1 MKAVIYARYSSDNQR
16 EESIEGQLR
25 ECKEYAD
32 KNGITIL
39 CSYIDRALSAKTDNR
54 PEFQKM
60 VQDSAKGLFDTV
72 LVWKLDRFARNRYD
86 SAHYKAVLRRN
97 GVKVVSA
104 TENISDGPEGII
116 LESMLEGM
124 AEYYSAELAQKINR
138 GLTENALKGK
148 NNGGGI
154 PLGYQ
159 LTDDQH
165 LRIDPLTAPIVR
177 EIYQRYAE
185 GETVRSIITS
195 LNERHILTQKQK
207 PFRPNSLHSVLCNRK
222 YIGEYRYKDIII
234 PDGVPSIIPKDL
246 FERVQMRVEKNK
258 RTPAR
263 AKAEEE
269 YLLTTKLFCGHCGRM
284 MIGESGKSHTGAIYR
299 YYKCSGAKRKL
310 GCRKKAVKKDWIECI
325 AVQYTIQRVFQDELI
340 AQIADKLVE
349 LQNTEDNTLPL
360 LRKQLADTNRGI
372 ENMLNAIQQGILTN
386 STKERLEELEKL
398 REDLKA
404 SILQAELERPKYSRE
419 DIIEWISRFKY
430 GDPSNKEY
438 QRQIIDI
445 FLNSIYVFDDR
456 LVFTYNY
463 KNGTQTVSLADV
475 SAAFGSD
482 LKSCT
487 PPTKTWITGIQVFC
501 FFPLWEKGR
510 GKARSGR
517 DAGTGLFFVSGGLL
531 LPLGLFA
538 EEEGLGEAV
547 VEELDKGPHE
557 EGGDQGAHPGQQA
570 GQGADAHAD
579 QVAADAHEP
588 EGPLPVFGD
597 DDGDGVVHGDAQV
610 RGHVQRGGEAHYQHT
625 DGQKGD
631 AHGQAGIGTDGVDGP
646 HGEVHDVPGEEHVH
660 QGGHP
665 HVASGDEQVDHQH
678 DGA

>member
-25 ECKEYAD
+25 ECKEYAE

-39 CSYIDRALSAKTDNR
+39 RIYIDRALSAKTDNR

-148 NNGGGI
+148 SNGGSI
-154 PLGYQ
+154 PLGYV
-159 LTDDQH
+159 LGEDRH
-165 LRIDPLTAPIVR
+165 LKIDPATAPIVR
-177 EIYQRYAE
+177 EIYQRYAN
-185 GETVRSIITS
+185 GEMIRSIIKS
-195 LNERHILTQKQK
+195 LNERHILTKQGK
-207 PFRPNSLHSVLCNRK
+207 PFCQSSFNVLLRNRK
-222 YIGEYRYKDIII
+222 YIGEYHYRDIVI
-234 PDGVPSIIPKDL
+234 PDAVPAIIPKDL
-246 FERVQMRVEKNK
+246 FERVQARMEKN
-258 RTPAR
+258 RHAPAR
-263 AKAEEE
+263 TKAPEE
-269 YLLTTKLFCGHCGRM
+269 YLLTTKLFCGHCGRLM
-284 MIGESGKSHTGAIYR
+284 VGESGTGKSGTIHR
-299 YYKCSGAKRKL
+299 YYKCIGAKRRL
-310 GCRKKAVKKDWIECI
+310 GCHKKAVKKDWIERV

-349 LQNTEDNTLPL
+349 LQNAEDNSLPL

-372 ENMLNAIQQGILTN
+372 ENMLNAIQLGVLTS

-398 REDLKA
+398 REELKV

-419 DIIEWISRFKY
+419 DIMEWISQFKH
-430 GDPSNKEY
+430 GDPDNKEY

-463 KNGTQTVSLADV
+463 KNGTQTVTMADIF
-475 SAAFGSD
+475 AAFGSD
-482 LKSCT
+482 LNSCT
-487 PPTKTWITGIQVFC
+487 PPKNNHNPVSR
-501 FFPLWEKGR
+501 LW
-510 GKARSGR
+510 
-517 DAGTGLFFVSGGLL
+517 LFF
-531 LPLGLFA
+531 FC
-538 EEEGLGEAV
+538 
-547 VEELDKGPHE
+547 
-557 EGGDQGAHPGQQA
+557 
-570 GQGADAHAD
+570 
-579 QVAADAHEP
+579 
-588 EGPLPVFGD
+588 
-597 DDGDGVVHGDAQV
+597 
-610 RGHVQRGGEAHYQHT
+610 
-625 DGQKGD
+625 
-631 AHGQAGIGTDGVDGP
+631 GIIKSR
-646 HGEVHDVPGEEHVH
+646 EVI
-660 QGGHP
+660 
-665 HVASGDEQVDHQH
+665 A
-678 DGA
+678 

>member
-1 MKAVIYARYSSDNQR
+1 M
-16 EESIEGQLR
+16 
-25 ECKEYAD
+25 
-32 KNGITIL
+32 
-39 CSYIDRALSAKTDNR
+39 
-54 PEFQKM
+54 
-60 VQDSAKGLFDTV
+60 
-72 LVWKLDRFARNRYD
+72 
-86 SAHYKAVLRRN
+86 
-97 GVKVVSA
+97 
-104 TENISDGPEGII
+104 
-116 LESMLEGM
+116 
-124 AEYYSAELAQKINR
+124 
-138 GLTENALKGK
+138 
-148 NNGGGI
+148 
-154 PLGYQ
+154 
-159 LTDDQH
+159 
-165 LRIDPLTAPIVR
+165 TAPIVR

-325 AVQYTIQRVFQDELI
+325 AVQYTMQRVFQDELI

-456 LVFTYNY
+456 LVFTYNC
-463 KNGTQTVSLADV
+463 KNGTQAVTLADV

-482 LKSCT
+482 LKPRT
-487 PPTKTWITGIQVFC
+487 PP
-501 FFPLWEKGR
+501 LRRRGR
-510 GKARSGR
+510 
-517 DAGTGLFFVSGGLL
+517 
-531 LPLGLFA
+531 
-538 EEEGLGEAV
+538 
-547 VEELDKGPHE
+547 HI
-557 EGGDQGAHPGQQA
+557 
-570 GQGADAHAD
+570 
-579 QVAADAHEP
+579 
-588 EGPLPVFGD
+588 
-597 DDGDGVVHGDAQV
+597 V
-610 RGHVQRGGEAHYQHT
+610 RGDFFCKSRLSLFLSRLLSASKPTVLKLIFAFWQASHRLPFLFKIAPASRASISVLFCLGYLLSQHLPRRLGQNIVRGG
-625 DGQKGD
+625 
-631 AHGQAGIGTDGVDGP
+631 VFFL
-646 HGEVHDVPGEEHVH
+646 
-660 QGGHP
+660 
-665 HVASGDEQVDHQH
+665 
-678 DGA
+678 

>member
-39 CSYIDRALSAKTDNR
+39 CSYIGRALSAKTDNR
-54 PEFQKM
+54 PGFQKM

-284 MIGESGKSHTGAIYR
+284 MIGESGKSHTGAIHR

-487 PPTKTWITGIQVFC
+487 PPDKNRKFDTMGIKFAVLSFCPKTVIAWV
-501 FFPLWEKGR
+501 L
-510 GKARSGR
+510 
-517 DAGTGLFFVSGGLL
+517 GLL
-531 LPLGLFA
+531 WCRSL
-538 EEEGLGEAV
+538 
-547 VEELDKGPHE
+547 
-557 EGGDQGAHPGQQA
+557 
-570 GQGADAHAD
+570 
-579 QVAADAHEP
+579 
-588 EGPLPVFGD
+588 
-597 DDGDGVVHGDAQV
+597 
-610 RGHVQRGGEAHYQHT
+610 
-625 DGQKGD
+625 
-631 AHGQAGIGTDGVDGP
+631 
-646 HGEVHDVPGEEHVH
+646 
-660 QGGHP
+660 
-665 HVASGDEQVDHQH
+665 
-678 DGA
+678 

>member
-60 VQDSAKGLFDTV
+60 
-72 LVWKLDRFARNRYD
+72 
-86 SAHYKAVLRRN
+86 
-97 GVKVVSA
+97 
-104 TENISDGPEGII
+104 
-116 LESMLEGM
+116 
-124 AEYYSAELAQKINR
+124 
-138 GLTENALKGK
+138 
-148 NNGGGI
+148 
-154 PLGYQ
+154 
-159 LTDDQH
+159 
-165 LRIDPLTAPIVR
+165 
-177 EIYQRYAE
+177 
-185 GETVRSIITS
+185 
-195 LNERHILTQKQK
+195 
-207 PFRPNSLHSVLCNRK
+207 
-222 YIGEYRYKDIII
+222 
-234 PDGVPSIIPKDL
+234 
-246 FERVQMRVEKNK
+246 VQMRVEKNK

-487 PPTKTWITGIQVFC
+487 PPNESYPNTVF
-501 FFPLWEKGR
+501 FLKN
-510 GKARSGR
+510 
-517 DAGTGLFFVSGGLL
+517 
-531 LPLGLFA
+531 
-538 EEEGLGEAV
+538 
-547 VEELDKGPHE
+547 
-557 EGGDQGAHPGQQA
+557 
-570 GQGADAHAD
+570 
-579 QVAADAHEP
+579 
-588 EGPLPVFGD
+588 VFGI
-597 DDGDGVVHGDAQV
+597 VI
-610 RGHVQRGGEAHYQHT
+610 
-625 DGQKGD
+625 QK
-631 AHGQAGIGTDGVDGP
+631 
-646 HGEVHDVPGEEHVH
+646 
-660 QGGHP
+660 
-665 HVASGDEQVDHQH
+665 
-678 DGA
+678 

>member
-1 MKAVIYARYSSDNQR
+1 MWIRKRGELYTGTAW
-16 EESIEGQLR
+16 
-25 ECKEYAD
+25 AD
-32 KNGITIL
+32 CTSIL
-39 CSYIDRALSAKTDNR
+39 CRNARKESDWMAIHLAIQPSKSNTFKREQAIH
-54 PEFQKM
+54 
-60 VQDSAKGLFDTV
+60 VDSLF
-72 LVWKLDRFARNRYD
+72 LLPAANF
-86 SAHYKAVLRRN
+86 
-97 GVKVVSA
+97 
-104 TENISDGPEGII
+104 
-116 LESMLEGM
+116 
-124 AEYYSAELAQKINR
+124 
-138 GLTENALKGK
+138 
-148 NNGGGI
+148 
-154 PLGYQ
+154 
-159 LTDDQH
+159 
-165 LRIDPLTAPIVR
+165 
-177 EIYQRYAE
+177 
-185 GETVRSIITS
+185 
-195 LNERHILTQKQK
+195 LN
-207 PFRPNSLHSVLCNRK
+207 NSLLPNHPVHKL
-222 YIGEYRYKDIII
+222 YR
-234 PDGVPSIIPKDL
+234 L

-398 REDLKA
+398 LEDLKA

-487 PPTKTWITGIQVFC
+487 PPQQTDPAPVPGGAGAGFL
-501 FFPLWEKGR
+501 FFR
-510 GKARSGR
+510 GK
-517 DAGTGLFFVSGGLL
+517 
-531 LPLGLFA
+531 
-538 EEEGLGEAV
+538 
-547 VEELDKGPHE
+547 
-557 EGGDQGAHPGQQA
+557 
-570 GQGADAHAD
+570 
-579 QVAADAHEP
+579 
-588 EGPLPVFGD
+588 
-597 DDGDGVVHGDAQV
+597 
-610 RGHVQRGGEAHYQHT
+610 
-625 DGQKGD
+625 
-631 AHGQAGIGTDGVDGP
+631 
-646 HGEVHDVPGEEHVH
+646 
-660 QGGHP
+660 
-665 HVASGDEQVDHQH
+665 
-678 DGA
+678 